1 MTSSKFINWGSNAVL
16 GVHLTLIL
24 MADDDDREFVEFVE
38 FVTSDSI
45 TNNSSYCHEEDEVLT
60 FPYYNKSFLAYFDDE
75 DEVACKAYDA
85 IISTIGS
92 YLK

>member
-1 MTSSKFINWGSNAVL
+1 MTSSKFINWRSNTVL

-24 MADDDDREFVEFVE
+24 MADDDDREFVEFV
-38 FVTSDSI
+38 TGDSI

-60 FPYYNKSFLAYFDDE
+60 FLYYNKSFLAYFADE

-85 IISTIGS
+85 VISTIGS